1 MTHEGKAMK
10 TRTTATILGS
20 ALLAL
25 LAACGTT
32 QPAASVSTTPE
43 ASATTGA
50 ASGSASPAEGAAAAG
65 SADGAAG
72 RSSCADDTTT
82 TSTGPVSLTD
92 AFGRTVELT
101 KPAERVAVLEWQQ
114 IEDVLT
120 LCVEPVAVA
129 DAPGFALWNTAE
141 TLPAGVADVGTRGE
155 PNLDALFA
163 ATPDLVIIEA
173 YTPDDEIITQ
183 LAAYGVPV
191 LATKGADAAD
201 PIGQMKDTFTLI
213 AEATGRQERAQVVV
227 GEFTESLAAAQ
238 AAVADSPAA
247 GSEFVYFDGWV
258 QGGNVSIRPFG
269 QGSLMGE
276 LGEELGMTNAWT
288 GEVDPAYGLGQ
299 TDIEGMVAV
308 GDATFFYT
316 GTEDPDSDVMGELAK
331 NQIWQA
337 LPAVV
342 EGNTHAFPPGIWTFG
357 GPRSAQQAL
366 DAYVAQLTG

>member
-1 MTHEGKAMK
+1 MK
-10 TRTTATILGS
+10 TRVTATILGS

-25 LAACGTT
+25 AACGTT
-32 QPAASVSTTPE
+32 QPAPSGTTSTTAAAESTSSGSVSPAAEETTNGR
-43 ASATTGA
+43 TDCA
-50 ASGSASPAEGAAAAG
+50 A
-65 SADGAAG
+65 
-72 RSSCADDTTT
+72 DTTT

-114 IEDVLT
+114 VEDVLT
-120 LCVEPVAVA
+120 LCVDPVAVSDVA
-129 DAPGFALWNTAE
+129 GFTLWDTAE

-163 ATPDLVIIEA
+163 TSPDLVIIEA
-173 YTPDDEIITQ
+173 YTPDDEIIAQ

-213 AEATGRQERAQVVV
+213 AKATGRQERAQLVVD
-227 GEFTESLAAAQ
+227 EFTESLAAAK
-238 AAVADSPAA
+238 AAVAGTEAST
-247 GSEFVYFDGWV
+247 FVYFDGWV

-269 QGSLMGE
+269 QGSLIGE
-276 LGEELGMTNAWT
+276 LGEEVGLTNAWT

-299 TDIEGMVAV
+299 TDIEGMTAV

-316 GTEDPDSDVMGELAK
+316 GTADPDSDVLGELAK
-331 NQIWQA
+331 NEIWQA

>member
-1 MTHEGKAMK
+1 MR

-32 QPAASVSTTPE
+32 QPASSGTT
-43 ASATTGA
+43 SAAEVTS
-50 ASGSASPAEGAAAAG
+50 SGSASAAAEEA
-65 SADGAAG
+65 STG
-72 RSSCADDTTT
+72 RSSCADDATT
-82 TSTGPVSLTD
+82 TSTAPVTLTD
-92 AFGRTVELT
+92 AFGRTVELAE
-101 KPAERVAVLEWQQ
+101 PAERVAVLEWQQ
-114 IEDVLT
+114 IEGVLT
-120 LCVEPVAVA
+120 LCVDPVAVA
-129 DAPGFALWNTAE
+129 DVAGFTLWNTAE
-141 TLPAGVADVGTRGE
+141 TLPDGVADVGTRGE

-163 ATPDLVIIEA
+163 ANPDLVIIEA
-173 YTPDDEIITQ
+173 YTPDDEIIAQ

-201 PIGQMKDTFTLI
+201 PIGQMKSTFNLI
-213 AEATGRQERAQVVV
+213 AQATGRQERAQVVV
-227 GEFTESLAAAQ
+227 DEFTESLTATT
-238 AAVADSPAA
+238 AAVADTAA
-247 GSEFVYFDGWV
+247 AKEKFVYFDGWV

-288 GEVDPAYGLGQ
+288 GEVDAAYGLGQ
-299 TDIEGMVAV
+299 TDIEGMTAV

-316 GTEDPDSDVMGELAK
+316 GTEDPDNDVMGELAK
-331 NQIWQA
+331 NEIWKA